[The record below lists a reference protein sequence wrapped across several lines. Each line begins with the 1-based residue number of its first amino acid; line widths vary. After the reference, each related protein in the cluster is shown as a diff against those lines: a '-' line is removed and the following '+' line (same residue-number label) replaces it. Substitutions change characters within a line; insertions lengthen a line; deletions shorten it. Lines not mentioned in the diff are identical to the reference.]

1 MCASKPYAA
10 LRLLLLLAAV
20 SVFAACS
27 GAAGGG
33 PLSGYDAFRVTAADG
48 GNRDDA
54 RWAAYLE
61 GQLVSRADYTGSPV
75 IGEGGSGCL
84 DVKVHVDGS
93 LASDYKV
100 ARSASGLSLTARN
113 GDVMLWLIYQFL
125 SSCAG
130 GRLQVADLQPAYV
143 SMDGAEGTF
152 AFEYRGIYTPSNSDP
167 ELMPVS
173 AAHNVD
179 YDWALWGHNLRKLFP
194 DGVPTGAMAEVDGRK
209 TDTQFCFSSS
219 ELYAALERYVIDCGG
234 DADPDETARFVVMPA
249 DNKTVCL
256 CSRCRKAGN
265 TASSATPAVSLMLRR
280 LAERFPRCTFFT
292 SSYHTTA
299 EPPSRPMPANVGVLV
314 SAISVPMR
322 ALLDTRP
329 QAHRFAEL
337 VERWRKVVGKVYVW
351 DYMRNY
357 DDYFT
362 PYPCLALVQERLRLY
377 RSLGVS
383 GVFYNGSTPYYASF
397 DDVQTSA
404 IAAMLVNPDIDVA
417 AYADSCFARYYPT
430 SAQVLAPAYRSWESE
445 TVKRARQLPFYG
457 GIGGAVKA
465 WLDPDAYASYCDR
478 LDAAAKHAAPEE
490 RARLNRLLTATWL
503 TRLELLRYGGRKPGY
518 EAEARRCL
526 DGLKGYEAFTE
537 MSHYREAGGPT
548 DKYIEKWEKEIR

>member
-130 GRLQVADLQPAYV
+130 GRLQVADLPPAYV

-299 EPPSRPMPANVGVLV
+299 EPPSRPMPANVGVLA
-314 SAISVPMR
+314 SAIGVPMR

-377 RSLGVS
+377 RSL
-383 GVFYNGSTPYYASF
+383 
-397 DDVQTSA
+397 
-404 IAAMLVNPDIDVA
+404 
-417 AYADSCFARYYPT
+417 
-430 SAQVLAPAYRSWESE
+430 ESE

>member
-130 GRLQVADLQPAYV
+130 GRLQVADLPPAYV

-337 VERWRKVVGKVYVW
+337 VERWCKVVGKVYVW

-478 LDAAAKHAAPEE
+478 LDAAAKHASPEE

>member
-33 PLSGYDAFRVTAADG
+33 PLSGYDAFRVTAADD

-54 RWAAYLE
+54 CWAAYLE

-130 GRLQVADLQPAYV
+130 GRLQVADLPPAYV

-234 DADPDETARFVVMPA
+234 DADPDETARFAVMPA

-280 LAERFPRCTFFT
+280 LAGRFPRCTFFT

-299 EPPSRPMPANVGVLV
+299 EPPENPMPSNVGVLV
-314 SAISVPMR
+314 SAVNVPMR
-322 ALLDTRP
+322 SQLGTRP
-329 QAHRFAEL
+329 QAKQFAGL
-337 VERWRKVVGKVYVW
+337 VKKWSRVVSRVYVW

-362 PYPCLALVQERLRLY
+362 PYPCLKLLQERLRMF
-377 RSLGVS
+377 RSLGVK

-397 DDVQTSA
+397 DDVQTSV

>member
-1 MCASKPYAA
+1 MYTSKSCI
-10 LRLLLLLAAV
+10 LSRLLLLLAVVTVLGVSSCSADRRAV
-20 SVFAACS
+20 RS
-27 GAAGGG
+27 
-33 PLSGYDAFRVTAADG
+33 YETYRVAPADDG
-48 GNRDDA
+48 SKDD
-54 RWAAYLE
+54 RHWSEYLE
-61 GQLVSRADYTGSPV
+61 GQLVNRATDDSKPV
-75 IGEGGSGCL
+75 LGDGGGDCL
-84 DVKVHVDGS
+84 DVVVHVDTS
-93 LASDYKV
+93 LAHDYEV
-100 ARSASGLSLTARN
+100 SRSGSSLTLAARD
-113 GDVMLWLIYQFL
+113 GGKMLWLVYQFL
-125 SSCAG
+125 SSCSG
-130 GRLQVADLQPAYV
+130 GNIDVSDLPPAYV
-143 SMDGAEGTF
+143 SMDGDEGDF

-167 ELMPVS
+167 EFMPIM
-173 AAHNVD
+173 ATGNVD
-179 YDWALWGHNLRKLFP
+179 YDWALWGHNLRKLFK
-194 DGVPTGAMAEVDGRK
+194 DGIPQGACAVVGGKPTEE
-209 TDTQFCFSSS
+209 QFCFSSE
-219 ELYAALERYVIDCGG
+219 ELYKAVEAYVIDYGG
-234 DADPDETARFVVMPA
+234 DAEPDETARFAIMPA
-249 DNKTVCL
+249 DNKLVCQ
-256 CSRCRKAGN
+256 CAECVKAGN
-265 TASSATPAVSLMLRR
+265 TAASATPAVSRMLRR
-280 LAERFPRCTFFT
+280 LAGRFPRCTFFT

-299 EPPSRPMPANVGVLV
+299 EPPESPMPSNVGVLV
-314 SAISVPMR
+314 SAVNVPMR
-322 ALLDTRP
+322 SQLGTRP
-329 QAHRFAEL
+329 QAKQFAGL
-337 VERWRKVVGKVYVW
+337 VKKWSRVVSRVYVW

-362 PYPCLALVQERLRLY
+362 PYPCLKLLQERLRMF
-377 RSLGVS
+377 RSLGVK
-383 GVFYNGSTPYYASF
+383 GVFYNGSSPYYASF

>member
-1 MCASKPYAA
+1 MYTSKSCI
-10 LRLLLLLAAV
+10 LSRLLLLLAVVTVLGVSSCSADRRAV
-20 SVFAACS
+20 RS
-27 GAAGGG
+27 
-33 PLSGYDAFRVTAADG
+33 YETYRVAPADDG
-48 GNRDDA
+48 SKDD
-54 RWAAYLE
+54 RHWSEYLE
-61 GQLVSRADYTGSPV
+61 GQLVNRATDDSKPV
-75 IGEGGSGCL
+75 LGDGGGDCL
-84 DVKVHVDGS
+84 DVVVHVDTS
-93 LASDYKV
+93 LAHDYEV
-100 ARSASGLSLTARN
+100 SRSGSSLNLAARDG
-113 GDVMLWLIYQFL
+113 GKMLWLVYQFL
-125 SSCAG
+125 SSCSG
-130 GRLQVADLQPAYV
+130 GNIDVSDLPPAYV
-143 SMDGAEGTF
+143 SMDGDEGDFT
-152 AFEYRGIYTPSNSDP
+152 FEYRGIYTPSNSDP
-167 ELMPVS
+167 EFMPIM
-173 AAHNVD
+173 ATGNVD
-179 YDWALWGHNLRKLFP
+179 YDWALWGHNLRKLFK
-194 DGVPTGAMAEVDGRK
+194 DGIPQGACAVVGGKPTEE
-209 TDTQFCFSSS
+209 QFCFSSE
-219 ELYAALERYVIDCGG
+219 ELYKAVEAYVIDYGG
-234 DADPDETARFVVMPA
+234 DAEPDETARFAIMPA
-249 DNKTVCL
+249 DNKLVCQ
-256 CSRCRKAGN
+256 CAECVKAGN
-265 TASSATPAVSLMLRR
+265 TAASATPAVSRMLRR
-280 LAERFPRCTFFT
+280 LAGRFPRCTFFT

-299 EPPSRPMPANVGVLV
+299 EPPESPMPSNVGVLV
-314 SAISVPMR
+314 SAVNVPMR
-322 ALLDTRP
+322 SQLGTRP
-329 QAHRFAEL
+329 QAKQFAGL
-337 VERWRKVVGKVYVW
+337 VKKWSRVVSRVYVW

-362 PYPCLALVQERLRLY
+362 PYPCLKLLQERLRMF
-377 RSLGVS
+377 RSLGVK
-383 GVFYNGSTPYYASF
+383 GVFYNGSSPYYASF